1 MHSVQNQSYIIRSS
15 NKAARIYCI
24 TFSIISLSITFS
36 LHYEFYFVNPIITSF
51 ENHSSSFRVMTYNIR
66 MDTVNDG
73 KNQWHLRKDRVI
85 GLIRHYKP
93 DLLGVQ
99 EALPQQMAIMVL
111 MVLVVMMEE
120 TVASF
125 LLYFIVTIVLNS
137 QIKVHSGYQKLQTH
151 LVV

>member
-1 MHSVQNQSYIIRSS
+1 
-15 NKAARIYCI
+15 
-24 TFSIISLSITFS
+24 
-36 LHYEFYFVNPIITSF
+36 
-51 ENHSSSFRVMTYNIR
+51 MTYNIR